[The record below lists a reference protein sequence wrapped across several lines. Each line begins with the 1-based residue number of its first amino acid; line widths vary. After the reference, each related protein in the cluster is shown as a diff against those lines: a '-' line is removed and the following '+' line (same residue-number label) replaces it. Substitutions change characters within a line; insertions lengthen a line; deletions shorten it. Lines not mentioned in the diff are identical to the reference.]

1 MRIWLYRVWHRLLN
15 FTGLYTG
22 LGHLGLRFRV
32 WLIAVEVSRWVGAPC
47 FIAIFYT
54 CWFFDTRNPKACYR
68 MFLLG

>member
-1 MRIWLYRVWHRLLN
+1 MRIWLYRVWHRLLT

-47 FIAIFYT
+47 FIA
-54 CWFFDTRNPKACYR
+54 DTRNPKACYR
-68 MFLLG
+68 MLLLG